1 MSDVRMRNFSYII
14 YPDSVNL
21 PADWQSQIEDFGVPT
36 LISPLHDKDIDP
48 ATGELKKAHYHVVH
62 SFAGKKSI
70 QQVLDLVR
78 PLGVNFVD
86 VVHDLHGIARYL
98 CHLDFFDR
106 PDKRLYD
113 TADVLAF
120 NGADYQ
126 DLAVAPSDRN
136 QAIAEMTQ
144 FIRDTNT
151 TSFYW
156 FFMYCFNN
164 HRSDWFPVL
173 RDSDAKLFNYLLKSK
188 FDYCRGKE
196 AQSHG

>member
-1 MSDVRMRNFSYII
+1 MSDVRMRNFTFIV

-21 PADWQSQIEDFGVPT
+21 PKDWKSQVEDWAIPT

-48 ATGELKKAHYHVVH
+48 GTGELKKAHYHVVI
-62 SFAGKKSI
+62 SFSGKKSI
-70 QQVLDLVR
+70 QQVLDLVQ
-78 PLGVNFVD
+78 PLGVKFVD

-113 TADVLAF
+113 PADVLAF
-120 NGADYQ
+120 NGADFQ

-144 FIRDTNT
+144 FIFETNT
-151 TSFYW
+151 TNFYW
-156 FFMYCFNN
+156 FFGYCFKN

-173 RDSDAKLFNYLLKSK
+173 RDSDAKLFNYLLRSKS
-188 FDYCRGKE
+188 DYFKE
-196 AQSHG
+196 KDSKDHG